1 MFKSLVWE
9 QEKENRYKSIVDL
22 SSGAFRNHIS
32 YRVFLH
38 KGEYWRVMVAG
49 NFVGIVELEK
59 SETKEEAMEKA
70 NKDCQKHLITIQEA
84 LDKMK
89 ISS

>member
-1 MFKSLVWE
+1 
-9 QEKENRYKSIVDL
+9 
-22 SSGAFRNHIS
+22 
-32 YRVFLH
+32 
-38 KGEYWRVMVAG
+38 MVAG

-70 NKDCQKHLITIQEA
+70 NKDCQKHLMTIQEA

-89 ISS
+89 V

>member
-22 SSGAFRNHIS
+22 SSGAFRNHIT

-38 KGEYWRVMVAG
+38 KGEYWRVVVSG
-49 NFVGIVELEK
+49 SFVGILELEK
-59 SETKEEAMEKA
+59 SDTKEEAMAKA
-70 NKDCQKHLITIQEA
+70 EEDYQNNLLILQKA
-84 LDKMK
+84 LDALKV
-89 ISS
+89 

>member
-22 SSGAFRNHIS
+22 SSGAFRNHIT

-38 KGEYWRVMVAG
+38 KGEYWRVMVSG
-49 NFVGIVELEK
+49 SFVGIAELEN
-59 SETKEEAMEKA
+59 SATKEEAMAKAEEDYQNNLLTLEKA
-70 NKDCQKHLITIQEA
+70 LDA
-84 LDKMK
+84 LKV
-89 ISS
+89 

>member
-22 SSGAFRNHIS
+22 SSGAFRNHIT

-59 SETKEEAMEKA
+59 SETKEEAMAKA
-70 NKDCQKHLITIQEA
+70 EEDYQNNLLILQKA
-84 LDKMK
+84 LDALKV
-89 ISS
+89 

>member
-22 SSGAFRNHIS
+22 SSGAFRNHIT

-38 KGEYWRVMVAG
+38 KGEYWRVMVSG
-49 NFVGIVELEK
+49 SFVGIAELEN
-59 SETKEEAMEKA
+59 SATKEEAMAKA
-70 NKDCQKHLITIQEA
+70 EEDYQNNLLILQKA
-84 LDKMK
+84 LDALKV
-89 ISS
+89 